1 MNMTEIKI
9 PCVAVGSKTEQLI
22 RDAVEVTG
30 ENKGKLK
37 SPIFSTV
44 FQLERGT
51 NKFNASLYKSI
62 LNYGASPKH
71 FHCGAWIPSAEEL
84 LEIFNR
90 AYHIA
95 TIAINTEVPLD
106 RYGDFWDMASIWI
119 KLDPE
124 TAAWEGERHLRN
136 LPALYVIYAM
146 VHAIVDR
153 ERDKSEFIED
163 FLDTMRTDETINE
176 AMEFFLPA
184 DKQHNTT
191 ATPPSSTTET
201 ETEEE
206 LKTTPP
212 NHSYTEE
219 EQKSIAKVLKQE
231 INEYIIERLKEC
243 IEDCVNDADYA
254 LLEIALYENY
264 YIKKRNSH
272 QAFIKAMIALHLLKD
287 GSVKIDNV
295 KQKFS
300 SLGKSNAT
308 SGMYKKWEK
317 NNPDRIKCEKFAE
330 ILKA

>member
-1 MNMTEIKI
+1 MTEIKI

-44 FQLERGT
+44 SQLERGS

-62 LNYGASPKH
+62 LNYGASEKH
-71 FHCGAWIPSAEEL
+71 FPNGAWIPSTEEL

-106 RYGDFWDMASIWI
+106 RYDDFWDMASIWI

-124 TAAWEGERHLRN
+124 TAAWEGYSHQRN
-136 LPALYVIYAM
+136 LSALYAIYAM

-153 ERDKSEFIED
+153 EKDKSEFIED
-163 FLDTMRTDETINE
+163 FLDTIRTDETINK

-184 DKQHNTT
+184 DKQPNTT
-191 ATPPSSTTET
+191 ATPPLSTTETAT

-206 LKTTPP
+206 VKTTPP

-219 EQKSIAKVLKQE
+219 EQKSIGEILKHE
-231 INEYIIERLKEC
+231 INEYIIEKLKEC
-243 IEDCVNDADYA
+243 IELCKYDSDYA
-254 LLEIALYENY
+254 LLEIALYENN
-264 YIKKRNSH
+264 YIKERDGHK
-272 QAFIKAMIALHLLKD
+272 AFINALTALHLLED
-287 GSVKIDNV
+287 GSVKAVNV
-295 KQKFS
+295 RGKYS
-300 SLGKSNAT
+300 TLGKSNAT
-308 SGMYKKWEK
+308 SGMYKEWEK
-317 NNPDRIKCEKFAE
+317 NNTDRIKCEKFAE
-330 ILKA
+330 ILEA